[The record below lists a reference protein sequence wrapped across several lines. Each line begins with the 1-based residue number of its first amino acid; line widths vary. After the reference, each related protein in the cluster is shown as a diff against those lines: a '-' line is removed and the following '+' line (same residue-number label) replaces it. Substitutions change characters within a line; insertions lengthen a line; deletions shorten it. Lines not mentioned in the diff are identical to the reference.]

1 MCCAA
6 LALALLAANI
16 GAILLK
22 AASDCHTNKP
32 AANNTKK
39 MHDRYLQHVFRWTTK
54 AGSFECS
61 SFVRL
66 KPAAP
71 SKSMA
76 VWGIIFVVLLL
87 RVSGGERAAACYL
100 TALAATR
107 GAALPGLGLWV
118 TADPRLCV
126 ARARSG
132 ESFAARRVRN
142 ERCATYYKPGVQD
155 GGGDSARALSIF
167 FGALGLSAVH
177 QRSGGG
183 SEAVERRT
191 LDRSTEDWVPG
202 GPEHTGFF
210 GTRPQLCR
218 PVTQPL
224 PHVAIA

>member
-1 MCCAA
+1 
-6 LALALLAANI
+6 
-16 GAILLK
+16 
-22 AASDCHTNKP
+22 
-32 AANNTKK
+32 

-155 GGGDSARALSIF
+155 GGGDLARALFF
-167 FGALGLSAVH
+167 FGALGLCAVR
-177 QRSGGG
+177 QRSVGG
-183 SEAVERRT
+183 SEAVGRRP
-191 LDRSTEDWVPG
+191 LDRSDEEGFPKA
-202 GPEHTGFF
+202 PEM
-210 GTRPQLCR
+210 CR
-218 PVTQPL
+218 VSPALEPAKNRL
-224 PHVAIA
+224 

>member
-1 MCCAA
+1 
-6 LALALLAANI
+6 
-16 GAILLK
+16 
-22 AASDCHTNKP
+22 
-32 AANNTKK
+32 

-167 FGALGLSAVH
+167 FGALGLSAPSTSAPVEDRK
-177 QRSGGG
+177 RSRGVPWTAPPKIG
-183 SEAVERRT
+183 SQAAPNTRVF
-191 LDRSTEDWVPG
+191 SAH
-202 GPEHTGFF
+202 GPNFAG
-210 GTRPQLCR
+210 L
-218 PVTQPL
+218 
-224 PHVAIA
+224 

>member
-1 MCCAA
+1 
-6 LALALLAANI
+6 
-16 GAILLK
+16 
-22 AASDCHTNKP
+22 
-32 AANNTKK
+32 
-39 MHDRYLQHVFRWTTK
+39 
-54 AGSFECS
+54 
-61 SFVRL
+61 
-66 KPAAP
+66 
-71 SKSMA
+71 MA

-87 RVSGGERAAACYL
+87 RVSGDERAAACYL

-155 GGGDSARALSIF
+155 SGGDSARALSIF

-183 SEAVERRT
+183 SEAVERRP
-191 LDRSTEDWVPG
+191 LDGFTEDGSGAVPT
-202 GPEHTGFF
+202 TGRVSPRQPQTLPAK
-210 GTRPQLCR
+210 TRLLR
-218 PVTQPL
+218 IST
-224 PHVAIA
+224 IA